1 MNTRQ
6 RIALFSLQALLLI
19 SPQGAL
25 RADDAAQTIA
35 DAMPGTTIKSTM
47 PTVIE
52 GLYEVVAGENVLYVD
67 TTGRYLVIG
76 SIYDLKE
83 DKDLS
88 AARRA
93 QVSQASAT
101 LRLKQQRIRLDAV
114 PLEAAITVGTG
125 DRSLTV
131 ITDPGCAW
139 CRRLWLESLKSLSGV
154 RVNHL
159 LLSRTPEALGI
170 LCAKDPGAALGR
182 AFEVSATTAKT
193 PVPSARCQSEAQ
205 AKIARVARFAERIGA
220 VGTPVLI
227 RDDGV
232 IHAGFLGRDALM
244 DWLGGDTDA
253 S

>member
-1 MNTRQ
+1 MNTHSRT
-6 RIALFSLQALLLI
+6 ALLSLQALLLI

-35 DAMPGTTIKSTM
+35 SAMPGTPIKSTL
-47 PTVIE
+47 PTVID
-52 GLYEVVAGENVLYVD
+52 GLYEVVAGDNVLYVD

-93 QVSQASAT
+93 QVSQTSETSGAPQPSTVIDAMP
-101 LRLKQQRIRLDAV
+101 LD
-114 PLEAAITVGTG
+114 AAITVGTG

-139 CRRLWLESLKSLSGV
+139 CRRLWLESLNSLSGV
-154 RVNHL
+154 RVHHL

-170 LCAKDPGAALGR
+170 LCARDPGAALGR

-193 PVPSARCQSEAQ
+193 PVPSTECRSEAQ

>member
-6 RIALFSLQALLLI
+6 RITLFSLQALLFI
-19 SPQGAL
+19 SPHEAL
-25 RADDAAQTIA
+25 LADDAAQTIA
-35 DAMPGTTIKSTM
+35 TAMPGTTIKSTM

-52 GLYEVVAGENVLYVD
+52 GLYEVIAGENVLYVD

-93 QVSQASAT
+93 QLSQESAT
-101 LRLKQQRIRLDAV
+101 LGAEQQRIRLDGV

-139 CRRLWLESLKSLSGV
+139 CRRLWLESLESLSGV

-159 LLSRTPEALGI
+159 LLSGTPEALGI
-170 LCAKDPGAALGR
+170 LCARDPAAALGR

-193 PVPSARCQSEAQ
+193 PMPSARCRSDAQ
-205 AKIARVARFAERIGA
+205 AKIARVARYAERIGA

-227 RDDGV
+227 RDDGA

-253 S
+253 P